1 MTVMKTRGMRRQ
13 VIGTVVSDKM
23 DKTIVVQ
30 VDRQVKHPL
39 FHKYISRRTKYAAH
53 DADNSCRTGD
63 KVLIAESRPL
73 SKTKSWRVL
82 KVVEKAI

>member
-1 MTVMKTRGMRRQ
+1 MKTRGMRRQ
-13 VIGTVVSDKM
+13 VVGTVVSNKM

-30 VDRQVKHPL
+30 VNRQVKHPM

-53 DADNSCRTGD
+53 DADNLCRIGD

-82 KVVEKAI
+82 EVVEKAI

>member
-1 MTVMKTRGMRRQ
+1 MIAMKTRGMRRQ
-13 VIGTVVSDKM
+13 VVGTVVSNKM

-30 VDRQVKHPL
+30 VNRQVKHPL

-53 DADNSCRTGD
+53 DADNLCRIGD

-82 KVVEKAI
+82 EVVEKAI

>member
-1 MTVMKTRGMRRQ
+1 MIAMKTRGMRRQ

-39 FHKYISRRTKYAAH
+39 VHKYISRRTKYAAH
-53 DADNSCRTGD
+53 DADNACRIGD